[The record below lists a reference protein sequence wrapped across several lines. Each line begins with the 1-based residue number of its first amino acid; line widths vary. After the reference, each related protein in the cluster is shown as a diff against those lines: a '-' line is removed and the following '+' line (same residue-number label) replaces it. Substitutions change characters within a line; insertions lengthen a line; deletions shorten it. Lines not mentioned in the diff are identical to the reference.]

1 MNKTSQT
8 DSLPPVGIRILQPG
22 DEVSLEAF
30 LLPRVDSSMFLV
42 GNMRTAGLHDRG
54 RRFDGTYAAVSKG
67 DEILGVVA
75 HYWNQNLILQA
86 PDHLAALCQAAVAAS
101 GRQVKGVLGP
111 SDLVQTVKE
120 ALNIVESQIQMD
132 ETEILYSLLLNELV
146 VPAQLGSGTC
156 RARRAKPSDLELM
169 TEWRVAFSLESLGEH
184 DSPELWTSCR
194 TSVER
199 ATRDGHIWV
208 LESDGKP
215 VATTAFNTAL
225 REVVQIGGVWTP
237 PAYRSRGYGRSAVA
251 ASLLDA
257 RAEGAEKAIL
267 FTGESNLPAQRAYTA
282 LGFQIIGD
290 YRILLLRSS
299 LDWPSSSRHG
309 PMAS

>member
-1 MNKTSQT
+1 MSKTNQT
-8 DSLPPVGIRILQPG
+8 NSLPAAGIRILQPG
-22 DEVSLEAF
+22 DEVALEAF

-54 RRFDGTYAAVSKG
+54 RRFDGTYSAVFNG
-67 DEILGVVA
+67 DEIIGVVA

-86 PDHLAALCQAAVAAS
+86 SDHLDALCQAAAAAS
-101 GRQVKGVLGP
+101 GRPVKGVLGP
-111 SDLVQTVKE
+111 GDQVQTVKE

-132 ETEILYSLLLNELV
+132 ETEILYSLSLAELV

-156 RARRAKPSDLELM
+156 RARRVKPSDLGLM

-184 DSPELWTSCR
+184 DSPELWARCR
-194 TSVER
+194 ASVER
-199 ATRDGHIWV
+199 ATRDGTIWV
-208 LESDGKP
+208 LVSDGKP

-225 REVVQIGGVWTP
+225 SEVVQIGGVWTP
-237 PAYRSRGYGRSAVA
+237 PAHRSLGYGRSAVA
-251 ASLLDA
+251 ASLLDV

-267 FTGESNLPAQRAYTA
+267 FTGESNIAAQRAYTA

-299 LDWPSSSRHG
+299 LDWPDPS
-309 PMAS
+309 